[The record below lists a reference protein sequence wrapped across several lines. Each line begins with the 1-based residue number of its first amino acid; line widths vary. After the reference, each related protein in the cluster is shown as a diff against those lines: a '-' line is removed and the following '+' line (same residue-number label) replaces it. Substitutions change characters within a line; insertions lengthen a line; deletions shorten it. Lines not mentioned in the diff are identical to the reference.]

1 MRCSIRNIGL
11 ILFAAAVIT
20 VIAAEGFFPS
30 TTDAFAGSPTV
41 QLDPFKMMVDQ
52 KDLVAQSITDL
63 SIVFE

>member
-11 ILFAAAVIT
+11 ILFTAAVIT
-20 VIAAEGFFPS
+20 VVAADGFFQS
-30 TTDAFAGSPTV
+30 SMDAFAASPTA

-52 KDLVAQSITDL
+52 KDLLAQSITDL